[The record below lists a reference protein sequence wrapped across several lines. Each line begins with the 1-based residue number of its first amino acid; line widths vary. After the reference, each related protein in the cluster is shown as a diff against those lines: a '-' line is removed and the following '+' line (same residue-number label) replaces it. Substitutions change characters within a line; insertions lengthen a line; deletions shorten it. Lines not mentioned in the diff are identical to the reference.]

1 MEKNKKLTPQVGD
14 EYILTNI
21 SYLEHLMEGNTP
33 DSYYFPKHIKTIVQY
48 ISPSNGFIL
57 KLTEGYNDNPES
69 LRFGKEIKKIYPE
82 FNGDDNES
90 YIVLYDGNEA
100 FYE

>member
-1 MEKNKKLTPQVGD
+1 MKKNKNLMPQVGD
-14 EYILTNI
+14 EYILANI
-21 SYLEHLMEGNTP
+21 NYLEHLMEGKTP
-33 DSYYFPKHIKTIVQY
+33 ESYSFPKTSKTIIQY
-48 ISPSNGFIL
+48 ISPTNGFIL

-69 LRFGKEIKKIYPE
+69 LRFGKEIKKIYSD

-90 YIVLYDGNEA
+90 YIVLYDGNEV

>member
-1 MEKNKKLTPQVGD
+1 MEQNVNLTIGD
-14 EYILTNI
+14 EYILPNI
-21 SYLEHLMEGNTP
+21 SYLEHLMEGNTS
-33 DSYYFPKHIKTIVQY
+33 DSYNFAKHIKTIVQY

-69 LRFGKEIKKIYPE
+69 LRFGKEIKKIYPD
-82 FNGDDNES
+82 FNGNDDES